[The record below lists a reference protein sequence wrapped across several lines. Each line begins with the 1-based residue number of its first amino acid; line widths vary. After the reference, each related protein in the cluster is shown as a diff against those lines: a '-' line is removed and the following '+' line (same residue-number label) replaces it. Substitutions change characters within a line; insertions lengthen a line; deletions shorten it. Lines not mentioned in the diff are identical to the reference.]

1 MPSVGQV
8 LKWNGNSW
16 EPAEDNVA
24 PNGSAVTTVTP
35 NSQLKS
41 FLNLGSQTTPAL
53 TGSPVVLL
61 ELTHQI
67 NVGTRSRLFI
77 SATIKIKNSNAVTML
92 STEKVRL
99 DIYIDDIPKTFV
111 TASLEADSFNTLTVG
126 PFVVDENPGNY
137 RVEFRV
143 SLASGFQLG
152 RSSLTYA
159 TAYQSSAMV
168 FPL

>member
-1 MPSVGQV
+1 
-8 LKWNGNSW
+8 
-16 EPAEDNVA
+16 
-24 PNGSAVTTVTP
+24 
-35 NSQLKS
+35 
-41 FLNLGSQTTPAL
+41 
-53 TGSPVVLL
+53 
-61 ELTHQI
+61 
-67 NVGTRSRLFI
+67 
-77 SATIKIKNSNAVTML
+77 ML

-126 PFVVDENPGNY
+126 PFVVDESPGNY